1 MASNIR
7 LGKIQSISFGLGGY
21 RDCCIGL
28 HITLEGKGW
37 GTCTSKDA
45 WDKNLIKWSQSCKW
59 TEEERR
65 ESYADIMCYISDLL
79 HTAKKTSVDQLR
91 GVPVEAIFENNI
103 LKSWRILEE
112 VL

>member
-1 MASNIR
+1 MVTTN
-7 LGKIQSISFGLGGY
+7 LGKIAHVSFGLGGY
-21 RDCCIGL
+21 QDCCIGL

-45 WDKNLIKWSQSCKW
+45 WDKNLITWSKSCKW
-59 TEEERR
+59 TERERL
-65 ESYADIMCYISDLL
+65 EQYSEILCYISDLL
-79 HTAKKTSVDQLR
+79 FKAKKTSVDQLK
-91 GVPVEAIFENNI
+91 GIPIEATFDGTI